1 MSSKTLFGRKPV
13 YLTLVTVAVTAGALL
28 SSGTAAVA
36 EEGAPTQYSAGRFI
50 VELDAEPVAT
60 YDGGVSGLAST
71 RADEGERLDTGES
84 KVARYRNYLAGLRGD
99 AIAEVPGA
107 EVLRTYDTVFNGF
120 TAELTAEE
128 ALALSKAPGVKN
140 LYPDEQL
147 KADTVTT
154 PDFLGLT
161 GASGV
166 WEQQYGGDE
175 HAGEGVIV
183 GILDSGVWPEN
194 PSFGALPEPRPD
206 QDVIDAK
213 WNGTCQNGETGDPA
227 RDIECNNKVI
237 GARYYKPA
245 VVVPGDFASPRDH
258 NGHGSHVGSTAA
270 GNHGVDAGVFGK
282 PLGKISGMAPAARL
296 AFYKICWTTADGGC
310 TVSSANAVAAI
321 EDAVNDGVDVIN
333 YSISG
338 STNVAFTPQQL
349 AYFNA
354 AAAGVFVANS
364 AGNSGPG
371 ASTVAHNTPWVTTVA
386 ASTHGRISEATV
398 TLGNGQTFK
407 GASLS
412 NGLPSAPVVLSGE
425 SGLPGGG
432 DANLCAIGS
441 LDPAKV
447 TGKIVA
453 CARGTVGRVD
463 KGKAVLQAGGVGM
476 ILYNPSP
483 ASDDVVLDAHVLP
496 AVHVNAAAGSTL
508 LAYLS
513 STSTPTAAIG
523 SAVASTKPAPEIAG
537 FSSAGPALAAGGDLL
552 KPDITAPG
560 VDVYAAVAPPNNNG
574 QNFGPN
580 SGTSMSSPHI
590 AGLAALVIGKH
601 PDWSPMAV
609 KSALMTT
616 ASQTDTAGRPIQRA
630 GRDATAF
637 DYGAGHVTV
646 GKAFDP
652 GLVYDSDAVDWLRWG
667 CGVGELVPR
676 YPDLCAEFGALDP
689 TQLNYPSIAI
699 GNFVRAE
706 TVTRTVTNVSD
717 KTSTY
722 FATTDAPE
730 GTKLTVSPQSLTLRP
745 GQSASFKVTVTRTTA
760 ALGAYTEGS
769 YTWRDLRGHSV
780 RSPVVV
786 KPGALA
792 APKAVEGTGTS
803 GSVNLA
809 GTSGY
814 TGTLNATV
822 SGLAPV
828 VTSSLDLRNP
838 DGSNFPTGAPAEND
852 HVKKVETTVP
862 AGATASFNTYDSD
875 YAEQTDLDLF
885 FYRKNANGSL
895 TYLGAS
901 AGTTAQEGA
910 TLPGG
915 ATYVVYVDLFASP
928 ANLPVTGKLHVLA
941 LGGDAGNFVLNKP
954 SQPVNA
960 DQPYTLTGTW
970 SGLTAGLEYRGV
982 VTYRDATGTVL
993 STTTVVIR
1001 A

>member
-1 MSSKTLFGRKPV
+1 MSSKTLLGRKPAL
-13 YLTLVTVAVTAGALL
+13 LTFATAAVTAAAVL
-28 SSGTAAVA
+28 SGTTAALA
-36 EEGAPTQYSAGRFI
+36 EEPTRFSAGRYI
-50 VELDAEPVAT
+50 VELSAEPVAT
-60 YDGGVSGLAST
+60 YDGGVKGFAAT
-71 RADEGERLDTGES
+71 RADEGERLDTDLA
-84 KVARYRNYLAGLRGD
+84 KVDRYRDLLADLRGD
-99 AIAEVPGA
+99 ALAEVPGA
-107 EVLRTYDTVFNGF
+107 DVVRTYDTVFNGF
-120 TAELTAEE
+120 TAELTADE
-128 ALALSKAPGVKN
+128 ALAMSKAPGVVSVF
-140 LYPDEQL
+140 PDEEL

-161 GASGV
+161 GANGV

-194 PSFGALPEPRPD
+194 PSFGALAEPRPD

-213 WNGTCQNGETGDPA
+213 WNGVCETGESGDPSK
-227 RDIECNNKVI
+227 DIACNNKLI
-237 GARYYKPA
+237 GARFYPPA
-245 VVVPGDFASPRDH
+245 VLQPGDFLSPRDH
-258 NGHGSHVGSTAA
+258 NGHGSHTASTSA
-270 GNHGVDAGVFGK
+270 GNHGVDASVFGS

-296 AFYKICWTTADGGC
+296 AAYKICWTTADGGC

-338 STNVAFTPQQL
+338 STNVAFTPQQQ

-371 ASTVAHNTPWVTTVA
+371 STVAHNTPWVTTVA
-386 ASTHGRISEATV
+386 ASTHGRVSESTV
-398 TLGNGQTFK
+398 TLGSGATFK

-412 NGLPSAPVVLSGE
+412 AGLASAPVVASRDIA
-425 SGLPGGG
+425 LPGGG
-432 DANLCAIGS
+432 NAELCAIGS
-441 LDPAKV
+441 LDPAKAA
-447 TGKIVA
+447 GKIVA
-453 CARGTVGRVD
+453 CARGVVSRVD
-463 KGKAVLQAGGVGM
+463 KGKAVRAAGGVGM
-476 ILYNPSP
+476 ILYNTDP

-496 AVHVNAAAGSTL
+496 AVHVKAAAGTTL
-508 LAYLS
+508 LGYL
-513 STSTPTAAIG
+513 TATATPTAAIG
-523 SAVASTKPAPEIAG
+523 PAVPSMVAAPEMAA

-574 QNFGPN
+574 QMFGPN

-616 ASQTDTAGRPIQRA
+616 ATQTDNAGRPIQR
-630 GRDATAF
+630 GGHDATAF
-637 DYGAGHVTV
+637 DYGAGHVNV

-667 CGVGELVPR
+667 CGIGELGPR
-676 YPDLCAEFGALDP
+676 FPELCAEFGALDP
-689 TQLNYPSIAI
+689 TQMNYPSIAI
-699 GNFVRAE
+699 GNFVRSE
-706 TVTRTVTNVSD
+706 TVDREVTNVGD

-745 GQSASFKVTVTRTTA
+745 GQSASFKVTITRTTA
-760 ALGAYTEGS
+760 PLGAYTEGS
-769 YTWRDLRGHSV
+769 YTWRDMRGHAV

-786 KPGALA
+786 KPGALS
-792 APKAVEGTGTS
+792 APKSVEGS
-803 GSVNLA
+803 GSSGSLSLN

-814 TGTLNATV
+814 TGTLAATV
-822 SGLAPV
+822 TGLAPV
-828 VTSSLDLRNP
+828 VTTPLALSGP
-838 DGSNFPTGAPAEND
+838 DGSNFPTGNPQENA
-852 HVKKVETTVP
+852 HVKKVETAVP
-862 AGATASFNTYDSD
+862 AGATGSFNTYDSD
-875 YAEQTDLDLF
+875 YAAGTDLDLF

-928 ANLPVTGKLHVLA
+928 SNLPVTAKLHTLA
-941 LGGDAGNFVLNKP
+941 LGGDAHNLVLNKP
-954 SQPVNA
+954 SQPVKA
-960 DQPYTLTGTW
+960 DQAYTLTGTW
-970 SGLTAGLEYRGV
+970 SGLTAGLEYRGI
-982 VTYRDATGTVL
+982 VTYRDSTGAVL
-993 STTTVVIR
+993 GTTTIVIR